1 MSTEA
6 DMVTLLK
13 KRYTKLN
20 ANGLPRYIHA
30 TQPQL
35 FKDGSLRFADFI
47 AVDSQVDVIFNEEI
61 RKYERFDPPV
71 HGFEIKVSRSD
82 WLREYKT
89 QGEKS
94 APWRSYCNY
103 WWIVVPNKDIVKP
116 EELPAGW
123 GLLVGTKRLITNTR
137 PVRNGEAEKL
147 PTELML
153 TIARYSQRN
162 IK

>member
-1 MSTEA
+1 MTSEA
-6 DMVTLLK
+6 DMVALLQ

-20 ANGLPRYIHA
+20 AHGLPRYIHA

-35 FKDGSLRFADFI
+35 FKDGALRFADFV
-47 AVDSQVDVIFNEEI
+47 AVDSQVDVVVNKETG
-61 RKYERFDPPV
+61 KDERFAPPV
-71 HGFEIKVSRSD
+71 HGFEIKVSRAD
-82 WLREYKT
+82 WLSEHRT

-103 WWIVVPNKDIVKP
+103 WWLVVPNKGIVKP

-123 GLLVGTKRLITNTR
+123 GLLVGTKRLATHTR

-147 PTELML
+147 PTDLML

-162 IK
+162 T